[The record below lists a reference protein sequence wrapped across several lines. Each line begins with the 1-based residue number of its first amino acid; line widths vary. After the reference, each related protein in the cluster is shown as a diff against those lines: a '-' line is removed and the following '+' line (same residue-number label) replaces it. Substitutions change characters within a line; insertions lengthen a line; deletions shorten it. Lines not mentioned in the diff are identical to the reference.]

1 MVRASGGHGHT
12 LLTGLSLLQTVPTL
26 TETIPPSI
34 GIMSTRFMDR
44 NQPDT
49 DYEYVD
55 VISAAEA
62 VVFNT
67 LKLMNC
73 CRILF
78 YIILLTEVCPD
89 IMGIP

>member
-1 MVRASGGHGHT
+1 
-12 LLTGLSLLQTVPTL
+12 
-26 TETIPPSI
+26 
-34 GIMSTRFMDR
+34 MSTRFMDR